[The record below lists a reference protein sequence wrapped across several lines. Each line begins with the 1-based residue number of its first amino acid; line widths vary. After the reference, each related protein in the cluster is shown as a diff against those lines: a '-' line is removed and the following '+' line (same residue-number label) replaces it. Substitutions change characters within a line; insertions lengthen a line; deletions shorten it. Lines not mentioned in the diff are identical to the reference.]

1 MALPETSPPTALG
14 LWRRMQTFAS
24 SLAGRLLAITVAT
37 VLAGEA
43 LVFAPAL
50 ATFHENWLTERMNLS
65 QVAALALEVSP
76 DIEIAESLEYELLT
90 NAGVQRA
97 ALEREGER
105 VLLLEDPGAVPS
117 GPLVTYDYTEA
128 SGTQR
133 FLWAFESF
141 FAGDGRMLRVL
152 AKPRFENGEFIEIV
166 LTEAPLKEAM
176 GDFASDFIRTSMLIL
191 IAAGA
196 LIYISLTIAFVGPMH
211 DLTEAIERFRDRPE
225 DVSIAFPRSQRQDE
239 IGRAQRAAADMA
251 EQVRNA
257 LRQKERLAALGAA
270 VARIGHDLRNML
282 STAQL
287 IADRL
292 GKSGDEEVR
301 RLAPRLERTIERAA
315 GLATSTLKYGRA
327 DERAP
332 ELQRVD
338 VAIMCADAAADALVG
353 FEDVHYR
360 EDIEPGL
367 SCIADPEHMHR
378 ILVNLMRNAA
388 QSMLAQDQADKPLL
402 VRATRVGGRCD
413 IDVIDRGPGVRENLR
428 ARLFEPFVSAAPEA
442 GGTGLGLAIA
452 RELTRAMGG
461 ELTLARTGAEG
472 STFKIELPA
481 G

>member
-1 MALPETSPPTALG
+1 MALPETFQPSPLG
-14 LWRRMQTFAS
+14 LWRFVREFAA
-24 SLAGRLLAITVAT
+24 SLAGRLLAITAAT
-37 VLAGEA
+37 VLLGEA

-50 ATFHENWLTERMNLS
+50 AEYHENWLRERMNLA

-97 ALEREGER
+97 ALQREGER
-105 VLLLEDPGAVPS
+105 VLLLEDPNAAPS
-117 GPLVTYDYTEA
+117 GELVTYDYTEA
-128 SGTQR
+128 SGVQSMV
-133 FLWAFESF
+133 WAFETL
-141 FAGDGRMLRVL
+141 FASGERTLRVL
-152 AKPRFENGEFIEIV
+152 ARPRFESGEFIEIV
-166 LTEAPLKEAM
+166 LTEAPLKEAISE
-176 GDFASDFIRTSMLIL
+176 FANNFIRTSMLIL
-191 IAAGA
+191 LFAGA
-196 LIYISLTIAFVGPMH
+196 LVYTSLTIAFVKPMH

-287 IADRL
+287 VADRL

-301 RLAPRLERTIERAA
+301 RLAPRLEKTIDRAA
-315 GLATSTLKYGRA
+315 GLASSTLKYGRA
-327 DERAP
+327 DEKAP
-332 ELQRVD
+332 DLQRLD
-338 VAIMCADAAADALVG
+338 VATISADAAADALVG
-353 FEDVHYR
+353 ADAIQYR
-360 EDIEPGL
+360 EDIEPELG
-367 SCIADPEHMHR
+367 CIADPEHMHR

-388 QSMLAQDQADKPLL
+388 QAMLADERGEKTLL
-402 VRATRVGGRCD
+402 VRATRVGGRCE
-413 IDVIDRGPGVRENLR
+413 IEVIDRGPGVREELR
-428 ARLFEPFVSAAPEA
+428 GRLFEPFVSAAPEA

-461 ELTLARTGAEG
+461 ELTLTRTGAEG

>member
-1 MALPETSPPTALG
+1 
-14 LWRRMQTFAS
+14 
-24 SLAGRLLAITVAT
+24 
-37 VLAGEA
+37 
-43 LVFAPAL
+43 
-50 ATFHENWLTERMNLS
+50 
-65 QVAALALEVSP
+65 
-76 DIEIAESLEYELLT
+76 
-90 NAGVQRA
+90 
-97 ALEREGER
+97 
-105 VLLLEDPGAVPS
+105 
-117 GPLVTYDYTEA
+117 
-128 SGTQR
+128 
-133 FLWAFESF
+133 
-141 FAGDGRMLRVL
+141 
-152 AKPRFENGEFIEIV
+152 V
-166 LTEAPLKEAM
+166 LTEAPLKQALNA
-176 GDFASDFIRTSMLIL
+176 FANNFIRTSMLIL
-191 IAAGA
+191 LFAGA
-196 LIYISLTIAFVGPMH
+196 LVYTSLTIAFVKPMH

-315 GLATSTLKYGRA
+315 GLASSTLKYGRA
-327 DERAP
+327 DEKAP

-338 VAIMCADAAADALVG
+338 VTTIAADAAADALVG
-353 FEDVHYR
+353 FEVIHYR
-360 EDIEPGL
+360 ADVEAGL
-367 SCIADPEHMHR
+367 ACIADPEHLHR

-388 QSMLAQDQADKPLL
+388 QAMLSPESGDNTVT
-402 VRATRVGGRCD
+402 VRAARFEGRCD
-413 IDVIDRGPGVRENLR
+413 IEVIDRGAGVRPGLR
-428 ARLFEPFVSAAPEA
+428 ERLFEPFISAAPEA

-461 ELTLARTGAEG
+461 ELTLTRTGAEG

>member
-1 MALPETSPPTALG
+1 MARPETSQPSSLG
-14 LWRRMQTFAS
+14 LWRRVREFAN
-24 SLAGRLLAITVAT
+24 SLAGRLLAITAAT

-43 LVFAPAL
+43 LIFAL
-50 ATFHENWLTERMNLS
+50 ALAEFHEDWLRERMNLA

-76 DIEIAESLEYELLT
+76 DLEIAESLEYELLT

-97 ALEREGER
+97 ALQREGER
-105 VLLLEDPGAVPS
+105 VLLLEDLQAAPPGEF
-117 GPLVTYDYTEA
+117 VTYDYTA
-128 SGTQR
+128 ADGVQR

-141 FAGDGRMLRVL
+141 FAPPGRTLRVM
-152 AKPRFENGEFIEIV
+152 ARPRFESGEFIEIV
-166 LTEAPLKEAM
+166 LTEAPLKHEM
-176 GDFASDFIRTSMLIL
+176 TVFANNFIRTSMLIL
-191 IAAGA
+191 LFAGA
-196 LIYISLTIAFVGPMH
+196 LVYTSLTIAFVKPMH

-225 DVSIAFPRSQRQDE
+225 DVSIAFPRSRRRDE

-287 IADRL
+287 VADRL

-301 RLAPRLERTIERAA
+301 RLAARLEKTVDRAA
-315 GLATSTLKYGRA
+315 GLASSTLKYGRA
-327 DERAP
+327 DEKAP
-332 ELQRVD
+332 DLQRLDLATVS
-338 VAIMCADAAADALVG
+338 ADAAADALAGYEAVR
-353 FEDVHYR
+353 YR

-367 SCIADPEHMHR
+367 GCIADPEHMHR

-388 QSMLAQDQADKPLL
+388 QAMAAHPRADKTLL
-402 VRATRVGGRCD
+402 LRGARIGGRCEIEI
-413 IDVIDRGPGVRENLR
+413 IDHGPGVRADLR

-442 GGTGLGLAIA
+442 GGTGLGLAIS

-461 ELTLARTGAEG
+461 ELTLTRTGAEG
-472 STFKIELPA
+472 TTFKIELPA
-481 G
+481 A